1 MHCGKSNPV
10 ALGFRGDSNS
20 ISVNAP
26 LKERIAIPHA
36 CLQICFRCGR
46 GRRKLLGQGEKQH
59 FRYAETLQ
67 GDLPGTRDILL
78 PLRRTSDIATY
89 GTPAIIPRQNLKNSV
104 TGKIAIWL
112 AEERAF
118 GHGFLFIPVLI
129 GCGAVLWFSLDVTP
143 SSSVLAIA
151 FLLVA
156 GLALLVRYTP
166 GFMSTAC
173 SLCAFVLLGMLL
185 ADFETRRAGT
195 VVLDTPVT
203 TTITGTVARREV
215 DARGSWR
222 YVVRLTATEAPVLS
236 RPPQMISVLSR
247 GSGEPA
253 ALGATISG
261 KVRLSPPSGPAL
273 PGLNDFAFAS
283 YFKGIGAT
291 GFFYKPPQTLPSPA
305 GDIKAEAGW
314 LEWADMWLYGLRSA
328 IAERIRSTI
337 GGDAGAFA
345 ASIVTDERQAISAE
359 TMEALRLSG
368 LAHIVAISGLNMA
381 LASGIFFV
389 GLRLAFSLFPGFAQ
403 RWPVKKIAAFAAL
416 LMTLAYYLISGFAV
430 SAERAWLMMSVMLI
444 AVLFDQPS
452 LSLRNVAL
460 SALVILAFS
469 PSEIMGPS
477 FQMSFAATIALVSA
491 YAAWSRWRTERD
503 RLLVGRK
510 PAWMTVLEMA
520 GAVIGGVVT
529 TSLIGGLSTAIYSAE
544 HFHRVTTYGL
554 FANLAAMPLMSL
566 IVMPFGLI
574 AMLLM
579 PFGLDAPFLKIMGYG
594 MALVIEVANEVAS
607 WGGSAATGRPHGWFI
622 GLATAGFLLLTLL
635 RSRLALLGIPV
646 LFFAF
651 GLSALT
657 PRYPPHLL
665 VHEDGQLVAMLE
677 DGKVFTT
684 RARPPD
690 FVYGQWQRA
699 LLLPEKPVPPI
710 VVEPEVRVSTAG
722 LAPKTKLPPKE
733 MAAVTKEM
741 TAALRDAKA
750 GVFTCRKGIWCVAR
764 AGSGEWIIVL
774 EDGRFAGT
782 ACDIADIVIVS
793 RRTSFSQC
801 RSGAL
806 LLNRQILRRI
816 GSVEIDF
823 ANMDQAGVVKRL
835 RAAISGTD
843 RPWSDIAIT
852 TGKAAVSIMRCRT
865 PSTGC
870 WRRQSEPP
878 AWFIMPWRA
887 DLRLRRRSRQFL
899 LHAPCHARFPSS
911 RPRTIHASR
920 AGRAAFRNSS
930 WPRVKDRRHSSGN
943 GTPPGRRRRR
953 PP

>member
-1 MHCGKSNPV
+1 MHCGKRNPV
-10 ALGFRGDSNS
+10 ASVFPDSSNS
-20 ISVNAP
+20 ISVNAG
-26 LKERIAIPHA
+26 LKERIAIPRA
-36 CLQICFRCGR
+36 CLQTCFRCGK

-59 FRYAETLQ
+59 FGYAETLQ
-67 GDLPGTRDILL
+67 GGLPGTRDILF
-78 PLRRTSDIATY
+78 PLRRTSDVATY
-89 GTPAIIPRQNLKNSV
+89 GTPAIIPEGNLKNAV
-104 TGKIAIWL
+104 AEKIAVYV

-118 GHGFLFIPVLI
+118 GHDFLFIPVFI
-129 GCGAVLWFSLDVTP
+129 GCGAVLWFSLDAAP
-143 SSSVLAIA
+143 SSPVLAIA

-156 GLALLVRYTP
+156 GLALLVRYSP
-166 GFMSTAC
+166 GLTSTAC
-173 SLCAFVLLGMLL
+173 GLCAFVLLGMLL

-215 DARGSWR
+215 DARGYWR
-222 YVVRLTATEAPVLS
+222 YVVRLTATEAPTLS
-236 RPPQMISVLSR
+236 RPPQTISVLSR
-247 GSGEPA
+247 GAGEPV
-253 ALGATISG
+253 ALGATLRG

-291 GFFYKPPQTLPSPA
+291 GFFYKPPQTLLSPI
-305 GDIKAEAGW
+305 GDVKAETGW
-314 LEWADMWLYGLRSA
+314 FEWADMRLYGLRSA

-345 ASIVTDERQAISAE
+345 ASIITDERQAISAQ

-381 LASGIFFV
+381 LASGIFFI
-389 GLRLAFSLFPGFAQ
+389 GLRLAFSLFPAFAQ

-416 LMTLAYYLISGFAV
+416 LMTFAYYLISGFAV

-460 SALVILAFS
+460 SALVILALS

-491 YAAWSRWRTERD
+491 YAAWSRWRTD
-503 RLLVGRK
+503 REQLFIGRK
-510 PAWMTVLEMA
+510 PAWMKVAQTVS
-520 GAVIGGVVT
+520 AVIGGVVT

-566 IVMPFGLI
+566 IVMPFGLL

-594 MALVIEVANEVAS
+594 MALVIDVANEVAS

-622 GLATAGFLLLTLL
+622 GIASVGFLLLTLL

-646 LFFAF
+646 LLFAF
-651 GLSALT
+651 GLSAVT
-657 PRYPPHLL
+657 ATRDPPDLL
-665 VHEDGQLVAMLE
+665 VHEDGELVAMLE
-677 DGKVFTT
+677 DGKAYTT
-684 RARPPD
+684 KARPPD

-699 LLLPEKPVPPI
+699 LLLPEKPVPP
-710 VVEPEVRVSTAG
+710 VVLKTEVEVSNAG
-722 LAPKTKLPPKE
+722 LGPKTKLTPKE
-733 MAAVTKEM
+733 MAAVTREM
-741 TAALRDAKA
+741 TAALKDADV
-750 GVFTCRKGIWCVAR
+750 GVFTCRKDIWCAAR
-764 AGSGEWIIVL
+764 AGSGEWIFVL
-774 EDGRFAGT
+774 EDGRFAGK

-806 LLNRQILRRI
+806 LLNRDILRRI
-816 GSVEIDF
+816 GSVEINF
-823 ANMDQAGVVKRL
+823 ARMDQVGVVGRL
-835 RAAISGTD
+835 HAAISGTE
-843 RPWSDIAIT
+843 RPWSEHRHYDWKS
-852 TGKAAVSIMRCRT
+852 GRFDHAVPDAVT
-865 PSTGC
+865 
-870 WRRQSEPP
+870 
-878 AWFIMPWRA
+878 
-887 DLRLRRRSRQFL
+887 RLLATSQ
-899 LHAPCHARFPSS
+899 
-911 RPRTIHASR
+911 
-920 AGRAAFRNSS
+920 
-930 WPRVKDRRHSSGN
+930 
-943 GTPPGRRRRR
+943 
-953 PP
+953 